1 MPPQIFY
8 CIQIF
13 FLLLLVIV
21 AIITGIGNN
30 WKLKRLK
37 NIFRITLFCLSVTGF
52 FNRAAAQQNFLK
64 ITNYR
69 VYYGW
74 AHNYPQDWL
83 IMRRFEENG
92 KDYLLIVN
100 PQTLQSKV
108 NESSFYQVKPMT
120 LAETRVFFKNT
131 PYEKA
136 IRKSEKQSIDIQ
148 DAGIERGLPT
158 ETGISLTA
166 DLCPSH
172 KPLDRR
178 IFTDM
183 FAEFKKIERPVPIAL
198 SVSGLWMLKHAA
210 DLAWLK
216 KLYNEG
222 QIRITWVNHSYNHR
236 VSKTA
241 PLKENFLLE
250 PGTDIGYEVLAT
262 EQLMLKNGLMPSAFF
277 RFPGLI
283 SDQQLVYKITDYG
296 LIPIGSDA
304 WLAKGQQAKNGSIVL
319 IHGNGNEPVG
329 VADFINLLRSKTRQI
344 ADKQWLLY
352 DLSSTVDDEVEQ
364 GQ

>member
-1 MPPQIFY
+1 MIKILQPL
-8 CIQIF
+8 
-13 FLLLLVIV
+13 FLVLLSLAFIPVC
-21 AIITGIGNN
+21 
-30 WKLKRLK
+30 R
-37 NIFRITLFCLSVTGF
+37 
-52 FNRAAAQQNFLK
+52 AQQNFLDIK
-64 ITNYR
+64 NYR

-83 IMRRFEENG
+83 ILRRFENNG
-92 KDYLLIVN
+92 RDYLLLVN

-108 NESSFYQVKPMT
+108 DETSFYQVKEMT
-120 LAETRVFFKNT
+120 LAQTRLQFKNT

-136 IRKSEKQSIDIQ
+136 ITKVEQQSVNIQ
-148 DAGIERGLPT
+148 DAGIERGMPT

-172 KPLDRR
+172 KPMDRR

-183 FAEFKKIERPVPIAL
+183 FAEFRKVEKPVPIAL
-198 SVSGLWMLKHAA
+198 SVSGLWMLKHTA
-210 DLAWLK
+210 DLEWLK
-216 KLYNEG
+216 KLRNEG
-222 QIRITWVNHSYNHR
+222 EIRITWVNHSYNHR
-236 VSKTA
+236 VSATA

-250 PGTDIGYEVLAT
+250 PGTDINYEVLAT
-262 EQLMLKNGLMPSAFF
+262 EKLMLKNGLVPSAFF
-277 RFPGLI
+277 RFPGLV

-304 WLAKGQQAKNGSIVL
+304 WLAKGQQAQDGSIVL

-329 VADFINLLRSKTRQI
+329 VADFIKLLQSKTKQI
-344 ADKQWLLY
+344 AEKQWLLY
-352 DLSSTVDDEVEQ
+352 DLSSTVEDEEQQ